1 MTLAPGV
8 GADVVPRRLTAEHD
22 PADRVFHGVARTIG
36 LLVLCLT
43 GAIGVFLGYQA
54 IPTIH
59 HYGFHFF
66 TQTQWQPELNR
77 IGIASVLV
85 GTVEVALVAMVV
97 SFPLALGM
105 ALFISDY
112 APARIKSWLVSTI
125 DLMAAVPSIIYGIW
139 AFFLLEPH
147 AITVARWLSEYL
159 GFIPIFHVNTDTH
172 AAVWQ
177 QSEYTG
183 SVFIAGLTVAMMA
196 TPLACAV
203 MRGVFDQTPAGER
216 EAAMAL
222 GGTRWG
228 GARLVVFPFAKGGI
242 IGGTMLALG
251 RALGETAAVLI
262 IVAPDYIIKP
272 NILQTGAQTI
282 SELIAANFG
291 NATPD
296 QLKALLTAGFV
307 LFVITLVVN
316 SAAATIIRRSRNSS
330 LTVI

>member
-1 MTLAPGV
+1 MTLAPGS
-8 GADVVPRRLTAEHD
+8 DTLPRQLTTQHD
-22 PADRVFHGVARTIG
+22 PVDRVFHGAARTVGIF
-36 LLVLCLT
+36 VLCVI
-43 GAIGVFLGYQA
+43 GAIGVFLGLQA
-54 IPTIH
+54 IPTLQ
-59 HYGFHFF
+59 HYGLHFF

-77 IGIASVLV
+77 IGIAAVLV
-85 GTVEVALVAMVV
+85 GTIEVALMALVV

-112 APARIKSWLVSTI
+112 APAAIKAWLVSAV
-125 DLMAAVPSIIYGIW
+125 DVMAAVPSIIYGIW

-147 AITVARWLSEYL
+147 AITVARWMSEYL
-159 GFIPIFHVNTDTH
+159 SFIPIFKVNTDTH

-177 QSEYTG
+177 QSQYTG
-183 SVFIAGLTVAMMA
+183 SVFIAGLVVAMMA

-216 EAAMAL
+216 EAALAL

-228 GARLVVFPFAKGGI
+228 AARMVVFPFSKGGI

-262 IVAPDYIIKP
+262 IVAPDFIIKGR
-272 NILQTGAQTI
+272 ILETGSQTI
-282 SELIAANFG
+282 SELIAADFG
-291 NATPD
+291 NSTPE

-307 LFVITLVVN
+307 LFLITLVVN
-316 SAAATIIRRSRNSS
+316 SAAAFIIRRGRSGFATE
-330 LTVI
+330 L